1 MEWNFEVKEK
11 AVFLSHLPYSV
22 FSLLLIQLFL
32 RKAICHLACDW
43 IFLLRFFFLLNVLN
57 VCRNQNQLK
66 WQLRSNLSLQL
77 SPSQTA
83 LLWVVWKE
91 ENCISESTK
100 TESKAARVVFTFSTI
115 FFRLSWCQWP
125 VVPNGSGKETQD
137 VETCT
142 YRAHWSPCCWHRS
155 NC

>member
-1 MEWNFEVKEK
+1 MKLWSEGEGCVLVTPTIFCFFL
-11 AVFLSHLPYSV
+11 AVNTAVPEESNLPS
-22 FSLLLIQLFL
+22 SLWLNLLTQI
-32 RKAICHLACDW
+32 
-43 IFLLRFFFLLNVLN
+43 FFLLNVLN